1 MGQLV
6 HTITVSQSERRPC
19 IVRGKKALFHKWED
33 KCEYIVKINAWLA
46 DEELSELKK
55 AIEESGY
62 LPPQVE
68 VFPHRETVAIVELED
83 GAVLE
88 VAVSEVRFVD
98 SIHKEYA
105 FGEGEPKPTP
115 EKTEGIPHPSTRRA
129 VCSKCGVEGLVGRE
143 LCVHNL
149 TEILCHECHLKQHET
164 KERDRP

>member
-98 SIHKEYA
+98 SI
-105 FGEGEPKPTP
+105 
-115 EKTEGIPHPSTRRA
+115 STVPRSVYNGRPQER
-129 VCSKCGVEGLVGRE
+129 KDTFCG
-143 LCVHNL
+143 
-149 TEILCHECHLKQHET
+149 
-164 KERDRP
+164 RDHRIYGVS